1 MRLGF
6 GEIVLILIV
15 ALLIFGPSKLP
26 QLGDALGKGIR
37 SFRRATE
44 GSEDAPA
51 PAVAAKPDLPAS
63 AQAAPA
69 PASAQAAVE
78 RAGPSA

>member
-37 SFRRATE
+37 SFRKATD
-44 GSEDAPA
+44 GSDDAPA
-51 PAVAAKPDLPAS
+51 PTVAARPDLPAP

-69 PASAQAAVE
+69 PASPQAAPAE
-78 RAGPSA
+78 STRS